1 MYTLYIINIYFL
13 IWINDFCIFCKCD
26 ENLAWELSQ
35 NTKEF
40 QAVFASQNGFEF
52 EDECKIS
59 QSTGN
64 GNGNST
70 PQEKHKILVLQN

>member
-1 MYTLYIINIYFL
+1 MIFV
-13 IWINDFCIFCKCD
+13 FFCKCD

-35 NTKEF
+35 NTKRF
-40 QAVFASQNGFEF
+40 QAVFASLNGFEF

-70 PQEKHKILVLQN
+70 PQEKHKILVLKN